1 MPGVDVVESSSLEVS
16 IEAKSFAV
24 PVLRNVVF
32 SADGGDFLALLGPSG
47 MGKSTT
53 LRIVLGLD
61 ADFTGCVRVPGG
73 RIGAVFQE
81 PRLLPWLSLAD
92 NLRLVLTDGVP
103 PPDIPA
109 LFAAVGLAGMHDRF
123 PAQVSLGMARRVA
136 LIRALAVSPQL
147 LVLDEPFASLDPSL
161 AANLSTL
168 VSRRARQSG
177 MTVLMA
183 THDLDQALSM
193 ADRILVLSGHPATLA
208 ADEPVAGARLRER
221 LLESFPFLRPG
232 RTLADEDELADAAAS
247 QGGADR

>member
-1 MPGVDVVESSSLEVS
+1 LRPFVLEVR
-16 IEAKSFAV
+16 IEAKSFGV

-32 SADGGDFLALLGPSG
+32 SAERGDFLALLGPSG

-61 ADFTGCVRVPGG
+61 ADFTGRVRLPPG
-73 RIGAVFQE
+73 RIAAVFQE

-92 NLRLVLTDGVP
+92 NLRLVVTDNVP

-109 LFAAVGLAGMHDRF
+109 LLGAVGLAGMEQHF

-136 LIRALAVSPQL
+136 LARALAVSPQL

-161 AANLSTL
+161 AATLSSL
-168 VSRRARQSG
+168 VARRARQSG
-177 MTVLMA
+177 MTALMA
-183 THDLDQALSM
+183 THDLDQALAM

-208 ADEPVAGARLRER
+208 ADEPVTGPRLRER
-221 LLESFPFLRPG
+221 LLENFPFLRPD
-232 RTLADEDELADAAAS
+232 LAVAPADEPLAATEAEEGS
-247 QGGADR
+247 

>member
-1 MPGVDVVESSSLEVS
+1 MLEVR

-32 SADGGDFLALLGPSG
+32 SADRGDFLALLGPSG

-61 ADFTGCVRVPGG
+61 VDFTGRVRVPAG

-81 PRLLPWLSLAD
+81 PRLLPWLTLAD

-109 LFAAVGLAGMHDRF
+109 LFAAVGLAGLQDRF

-136 LIRALAVSPQL
+136 LARALAVSPQL

-161 AANLSTL
+161 AGNLSAL
-168 VSRRARQSG
+168 VARRARQSG

-183 THDLDQALSM
+183 THDLDLALGM

-208 ADEPVAGARLRER
+208 ADEPVAGLRLRER
-221 LLESFPFLRPG
+221 LLESFPFLRAG
-232 RTLADEDELADAAAS
+232 SASADVPLTVTEAEEGS
-247 QGGADR
+247 

>member
-1 MPGVDVVESSSLEVS
+1 
-16 IEAKSFAV
+16 
-24 PVLRNVVF
+24 
-32 SADGGDFLALLGPSG
+32 

-61 ADFTGCVRVPGG
+61 ADFTGSVRVPAG

-81 PRLLPWLSLAD
+81 PRLLPWLTLAN

-109 LFAAVGLAGMHDRF
+109 LLAAVGLAGMEDRF

-136 LIRALAVSPQL
+136 LARALAVSPQL

-161 AANLSTL
+161 AANLSAL
-168 VSRRARQSG
+168 VSRRARESG

-208 ADEPVAGARLRER
+208 ADEPVAGGRLRER
-221 LLESFPFLRPG
+221 LLEGFPFLRAG
-232 RTLADEDELADAAAS
+232 GALADAPLTVTEAEEGS
-247 QGGADR
+247 